1 MNKQQI
7 YDFLNARGI
16 EYEKIDHK
24 AVFNMAEMSEVALP
38 HPEADAK
45 NLFVRDDKKRCY
57 YLITVK
63 GDKRVDLNMFRQKY
77 GTRRLSFASDSDLLA
92 FLGLTPGSVTP
103 FGLLN
108 DADCRVEFFIDE
120 DLLQPPA
127 LIGLHPNDNTA
138 TIFLKTQDLLDI
150 IAAHGNKIQPVQI

>member
-7 YDFLNARGI
+7 YDFLNAQGI
-16 EYEKIDHK
+16 EYEKIEHK
-24 AVFNMAEMSEVALP
+24 AVFNMAEMSEVTLP
-38 HPEADAK
+38 HPKADAK

-103 FGLLN
+103 LGLLN
-108 DADCRVEFFIDE
+108 DTECRVEFFIDE

-127 LIGLHPNDNTA
+127 LIGVHPNDNTA

-150 IAAHGNKIQPVQI
+150 IAAHGNKIRPVQI

>member
-7 YDFLNARGI
+7 YDFLNAKGI
-16 EYEKIDHK
+16 EYEKIEHK

-108 DADCRVEFFIDE
+108 DTECRVEFFIDE
-120 DLLQPPA
+120 DLLQPPG

-150 IAAHGNKIQPVQI
+150 IAAHGNKIHPVQI